1 MSASTL
7 ALLILTPFVAI
18 FAYAT
23 WHEYRRYKQEG
34 PSSYGLTYDPETNTT
49 VVGAIPEG
57 EDGFD
62 PDDFEPDL
70 PETEADAE
78 DAPGDGTDRPT
89 ETDDAETDQDDSDK
103 ERRT

>member
-7 ALLILTPFVAI
+7 AFLILLPFVAI

-57 EDGFD
+57 EDSFD
-62 PDDFEPDL
+62 PDDFEPDQ
-70 PETEADAE
+70 PENDAAAE
-78 DAPGDGTDRPT
+78 DAPGDGTDGPD
-89 ETDDAETDQDDSDK
+89 ETDHADTDADDSDK